1 MVVEGKSSYICHG
14 NLDETRTISNPLIT
28 YNGSEEYMLWM
39 DGLLI
44 SSRDLDIAEG
54 EVRVSNS
61 INGMEYLLLRINNQE
76 NTALMFDGK
85 AMNFTVAIKNEDGTL
100 YNECDNACVFVDGG
114 AIMMADTINREN
126 IPVKG
131 ANSQIIKIKNTDNSS
146 SEVYNYLT
154 YNMYNAQWESLPQE
168 DISKIEDLVKAD
180 YSVGTIMID
189 APDATKGTYYAY
201 TYANGVEEPLLVG
214 HRDLLKDKSEY
225 TVNVKHQFNINQ
237 GALSVYT
244 NKLLDYSVEEEQ
256 TNTGKF
262 IVPLHEGSEGTDFYK
277 DASLMYIVE
286 RPEKNETVSCV
297 REVLTAEN
305 RNIEYMQGYTTSIS
319 LLPGYVNVYVNGVL
333 LERKDFTIVDEF
345 NLILHV
351 TTVGGQRNYN
361 PQDKTT

>member
-1 MVVEGKSSYICHG
+1 
-14 NLDETRTISNPLIT
+14 
-28 YNGSEEYMLWM
+28 
-39 DGLLI
+39 
-44 SSRDLDIAEG
+44 
-54 EVRVSNS
+54 
-61 INGMEYLLLRINNQE
+61 
-76 NTALMFDGK
+76 
-85 AMNFTVAIKNEDGTL
+85 
-100 YNECDNACVFVDGG
+100 
-114 AIMMADTINREN
+114 
-126 IPVKG
+126 
-131 ANSQIIKIKNTDNSS
+131 
-146 SEVYNYLT
+146 
-154 YNMYNAQWESLPQE
+154 
-168 DISKIEDLVKAD
+168 
-180 YSVGTIMID
+180 MID
-189 APDATKGTYYAY
+189 APTATKGTYYAY
-201 TYANGVEEPLLVG
+201 SYANGIEEPLLVG
-214 HRDLLKDKSEY
+214 YRDLLKDKREY

-262 IVPLHEGSEGTDFYK
+262 IVPLHEGPEGTDFYK

-286 RPEKNETVSCV
+286 RPEKGETVSCV

-351 TTVGGQRNYN
+351 ATVGGQRNYN